1 MEIVKARWREITNRA
16 VTEDEAVSYKKGW
29 QRDRL
34 AVIHNDPPDDWRVR
48 YERLVAEVGP
58 SEDLIHAKE
67 STASWYVPSSPKTSQ
82 ELSEMTVTEIVQF
95 LKTWQPS
102 NEFMSASIS
111 GLGDQLAAA
120 VAANPEKFGQ
130 EAQQFKDLDPT
141 YVKELLRALCQCA
154 RQKQAF
160 NWKEVLG
167 LCRWVTDQ
175 PREILDRRVR
185 LRDRDPD
192 WGWTRSEI
200 ARLLSAGFAT
210 DAIPIELRYEV
221 WEILERL
228 TEDVNPEPEEEES
241 YLEEGSYDPTS
252 LSMNEAKR
260 WRMLF
265 TMPYGSGAELK
276 PVIRRRSGY
285 PQALRNCQRYSAYLS
300 DTLIR

>member
-130 EAQQFKDLDPT
+130 EAQQFKDLDRSFVGYP
-141 YVKELLRALCQCA
+141 L
-154 RQKQAF
+154 
-160 NWKEVLG
+160 
-167 LCRWVTDQ
+167 
-175 PREILDRRVR
+175 RVR
-185 LRDRDPD
+185 SMVTVDSTARPD
-192 WGWTRSEI
+192 L
-200 ARLLSAGFAT
+200 ARAKSIENFPIGSKSARMRVDSIYF
-210 DAIPIELRYEV
+210 ELRR
-221 WEILERL
+221 I
-228 TEDVNPEPEEEES
+228 
-241 YLEEGSYDPTS
+241 
-252 LSMNEAKR
+252 
-260 WRMLF
+260 
-265 TMPYGSGAELK
+265 
-276 PVIRRRSGY
+276 
-285 PQALRNCQRYSAYLS
+285 
-300 DTLIR
+300 